1 MGACDNPC
9 CAVLIRPYQ
18 DAAERAVR
26 AHWAAGRRRVCV
38 VLPTSAG
45 KTVVAELLLRGARR
59 PLAVVHTDAL
69 RIQSER
75 RLPGVRVATVQ
86 ALVRR
91 GLPIDADVVFLDEC
105 HHLAAGTWRQL
116 LALLPR
122 GACVVGCTAT
132 PERADG
138 APLAGLFDA
147 MVCTVS
153 YSQLLAGG
161 WLAPVRVVPCTGM
174 DPVVA
179 YLSHGQRRPGILF
192 APTLA
197 QCHDAVARLGPAGVR
212 AATLDSTTPAAQR
225 ARLVA
230 SYDTGELDMLASPM
244 ALAEGFDSPRAA
256 VCVLARSCAHVGT
269 YLQTANRIS
278 RPHPSK
284 TAAAPALLLDCTG
297 AAERHGH
304 PTADR
309 VYSLQG
315 RPIRPVVPA
324 SASQRAPSA
333 LPRRPAPQA
342 VQAVARAAGGWWR
355 RAVAWWGG

>member
-1 MGACDNPC
+1 M
-9 CAVLIRPYQ
+9 VIRPYQ
-18 DAAERAVR
+18 EAAICAVR
-26 AHWAAGRRRVCV
+26 AHWRAGRRRVCV

-59 PLAVVHTDAL
+59 PLAVVHTDPL
-69 RIQSER
+69 RAQTER

-91 GLPIDADVVFLDEC
+91 NVPIDADVVFLDEC
-105 HHLAAGTWRQL
+105 HHLAAGTWMRL
-116 LALLPR
+116 LALLPA
-122 GACVVGCTAT
+122 GALVVGCTAT

-147 MVCTVS
+147 MVCTTT
-153 YSQLLAGG
+153 YSALLHGG
-161 WLAPVRVVPCTGM
+161 WLAPVRVVPCDGM
-174 DPVVA
+174 DPVAA
-179 YLSHGQRRPGILF
+179 YLQHGDRRPGILF

-197 QCHDAVARLGPAGVR
+197 ECHAAVSALRAAGVR
-212 AATLDSTTPAAQR
+212 AAALDSTTPRAAR

-230 SYDTGELDMLASPM
+230 AYERGELDLLASPI

-256 VCVLARSCAHVGT
+256 VCVLARSCVHVGT

-284 TAAAPALLLDCTG
+284 TETQPALLLDCTG

-309 VYSLQG
+309 EYSLTG
-315 RPIRPVVPA
+315 RPIRPVVPRTPR
-324 SASQRAPSA
+324 SRAPQ
-333 LPRRPAPQA
+333 PRESRAPGAAPPPPADRHTAP
-342 VQAVARAAGGWWR
+342 VRAILGWWHAAR
-355 RAVAWWGG
+355 SWWATH